1 MLDILVL
8 FYFSVLV
15 VAPLT
20 FAIIGLLVSHRKSP
34 AYRLKCRKSKR
45 A

>member
-1 MLDILVL
+1 MLDILIL

-15 VAPLT
+15 IAPLS
-20 FAIIGLLVSHRKSP
+20 FAVIGLLVSYYQSP